1 MRVIKQI
8 CRVMGTMNQF
18 IVNEKNRS
26 GFELCGRMIRDAD
39 SLVVFID
46 EVGRFEIPGN
56 VLTATLAGLGDG
68 EFSWGRIRLSDSG
81 RGLYLDIRGLSYAT
95 PVTRVRAVMEGRNRK
110 GPVSKIR

>member
-1 MRVIKQI
+1 MS
-8 CRVMGTMNQF
+8 QF
-18 IVNEKNRS
+18 IETEKESS

-68 EFSWGRIRLSDSG
+68 EFSWGIIRLSDSG
-81 RGLYLDIRGLSYAT
+81 RGLYLEIGGMSYAT
-95 PVTRVRAVMEGRNRK
+95 PVARVRAVMEGRNRK
-110 GPVSKIR
+110 GPVSRVR

>member
-1 MRVIKQI
+1 
-8 CRVMGTMNQF
+8 MGIMSEF
-18 IVNEKNRS
+18 IEREKPRP
-26 GFELCGRMIRDAD
+26 GFELCGRMIREGD

-81 RGLYLDIRGLSYAT
+81 RGLYLDIGGVSYAT
-95 PVTRVRAVMEGRNRK
+95 PVARVRAVMEGKNRK
-110 GPVSKIR
+110 GPVSRVR